1 MSESEKEATKPLMA
15 DIEPVHVDIDA
26 TINKGEFAQ
35 SAELP
40 QPNTTTS
47 SSSRISRKQKQVLH
61 VFVLFGL
68 LSTFILWNRPF
79 SATERPALVAE
90 DVSEVTGYWSG
101 IATKGLKF
109 ALPRPQESDHHR
121 HKHHDKHKHNHK
133 HHDDDDDDHKHKHK
147 HKGHG
152 KHGHDHPKHPKP
164 QRPIPPKVAEKL
176 FLEVPNNASV
186 AAASRRYTS
195 YAHPAGSGF
204 DLYSALNLKSEW
216 ERQLG
221 LRVSGADEF
230 VFEAGSP
237 ESQERIRNGM
247 DKLGVWVDTYYPVM
261 NTPVH
266 ASVTLLTDPP
276 FKAKLQEDIIE
287 DDPDSRLRDEV
298 PVFHGLSASGDVT
311 AQYIY
316 VSYGRKKDF
325 ELLQAKGIDFNGKI
339 VLARYGGCFRGLK
352 VKAAQE
358 AGAVGVIVFTDPGDD
373 GEITQAK
380 GYEVYPNGPARQPS
394 SVQRGSVQFLSS
406 YPGDPSTPG
415 EPAYKNATRVEK
427 GNQPSIPSLP
437 MSYQDVIPLLK
448 ALEGKGTKA
457 SELGNDWVGGLGFY
471 GVDYFVGPSEVDLH
485 LYNEMNDRVM
495 PIWNTMAVIP
505 GHITDEVVILGNHRD
520 AWVLG
525 ASDPNSGTASQYE
538 VVRGLGAL
546 LQKDWKP
553 LRTIVLTS
561 WDAEEYGLIGSVE
574 WAEDFGDWLVE
585 NAVAYLNMDSSASGS
600 NFHAGA
606 SPSLALLLKST
617 AEEVESSLDSS
628 RSVYSTKYDAGSW
641 DAFELAKAGEL
652 VGDIDPWAIEKGSGV
667 GALGS
672 GSDFTPFLQRYGIA
686 SSDLGYKG
694 GPKDAV
700 YHYHS
705 IYDSHTWQAKYGDV
719 GFHRHTDAAKV
730 IGLFTLRLADSLI
743 LPLNTTQYTRD
754 LAYYLEKV
762 EAIVDEHDF
771 AEKINLDSLASS
783 IRSAQSASAKL
794 DEQRAKA
801 LEKLQKLLPKPKHFK
816 PTFWQRLAAAFECSH
831 ASREEKNLHL
841 PTWDDEQEAVIG
853 MTKEWPNLPSSSKL
867 KEIKKVLKEIR
878 GINKKLQHFE
888 HGFISE
894 HGIEGREWYKH
905 KGVAPGL
912 WLGYGATTFPALT
925 EAITIAHSAELAQK
939 EADDLA
945 GLIEGIAKRLEA

>member
-1 MSESEKEATKPLMA
+1 MSEKEATTPLMA
-15 DIEPVHVDIDA
+15 DFEPAVDAKED
-26 TINKGEFAQ
+26 NVQYPQ
-35 SAELP
+35 SGDLP
-40 QPNTTTS
+40 RPNTTS
-47 SSSRISRKQKQVLH
+47 NSSRISRKQKQVLH
-61 VFVLFGL
+61 IFVLFGL
-68 LSTFILWNRPF
+68 LCTFALWTRPF
-79 SATERPALVAE
+79 SPASGRSLLAAE
-90 DVSEVTGYWSG
+90 DESAEITGYWSG
-101 IATKGLKF
+101 VATKGMKF
-109 ALPRPQESDHHR
+109 ALPRPHKNDDHR
-121 HKHHDKHKHNHK
+121 YKHHDKHE
-133 HHDDDDDDHKHKHK
+133 HHDDDNK

-152 KHGHDHPKHPKP
+152 KHGHDHHKHPKP
-164 QRPIPPKVAEKL
+164 HHPIPPKIAEKI

-186 AAASRRYTS
+186 AAASRRYTA
-195 YAHPAGSGF
+195 YAHPAGSGYDF
-204 DLYSALNLKSEW
+204 YSALNLKNEW

-230 VFEAGSP
+230 VFDAGTP
-237 ESQERIRNGM
+237 ESQERVRNGM

-276 FKAKLQEDIIE
+276 FKAKLQEDIVKG
-287 DDPDSRLRDEV
+287 DPDSELRDEV
-298 PVFHGLSASGDVT
+298 PVFHGFSASGDVT
-311 AQYIY
+311 APYIY
-316 VSYGRKKDF
+316 AGYGRKKDID
-325 ELLQAKGIDFNGKI
+325 LLQAKGIDFNGKI
-339 VLARYGGCFRGLK
+339 VLVKYGGCFRGLK

-373 GEITQAK
+373 GEITQEN
-380 GYEVYPNGPARQPS
+380 GYEVYPDGPARQPS

-415 EPAYKNATRVEK
+415 EPAYKNATRAEV

-437 MSYQDVIPLLK
+437 VSYEDVIPILK
-448 ALEGKGTKA
+448 ALEGKGIHA
-457 SELGNDWVGGLGFY
+457 SELGDDWVGGLGFH

-485 LYNEMNDRVM
+485 LYNEMNERVM

-538 VVRGLGAL
+538 VVRGFGAL
-546 LQKDWKP
+546 LQKGWKP

-606 SPSLALLLKST
+606 SPSLALLLKSA
-617 AEEVESSLDSS
+617 AEEVESSLDPS

-641 DAFELAKAGEL
+641 EAFELAKNGHHVGE
-652 VGDIDPWAIEKGSGV
+652 IDPWAIEKGSGIK
-667 GALGS
+667 ALGS

-686 SSDLGYKG
+686 SSDLGYTG

-705 IYDSHTWQAKYGDV
+705 IYDSYTWQAKYGDV

-730 IGLFTLRLADSLI
+730 IGLFTLRMADTLI
-743 LPLNTTQYTRD
+743 LPLNTTQYARD

-762 EAIVDEHDF
+762 EAVLDENNF
-771 AEKINLDSLASS
+771 SNKINLDSLASS
-783 IRSAQSASAKL
+783 IKSVQSASATL

-801 LEKLQKLLPKPKHFK
+801 LEKLRKLLPKPKHFK
-816 PTFWQRLAAAFECSH
+816 PSFWQRLAPSLSCAH
-831 ASREEKNLHL
+831 ASAEMQGAQL
-841 PTWDDEQEAVIG
+841 PTWDDKQEDVGAVV
-853 MTKEWPNLPSSSKL
+853 KEWPRLPSPSKL

-878 GINKKLQHFE
+878 SINKKLQHFE

-894 HGIEGREWYKH
+894 EGITSREWYKH
-905 KGVAPGL
+905 KGVAPGY

-939 EADDLA
+939 EANDLA
-945 GLIEGIAKRLEA
+945 DLIEGIAKRLKA